1 MAKIN
6 KISLTGRLA
15 RALDLKARG
24 LTDAEISE
32 RMKDEGY
39 MHVSVR
45 TINSLLNSLE
55 AKSFVDELLRLQ
67 LRDITTSDTALRM
80 KYRDRLLEKL
90 MPKRIEQQIEGATD
104 IRIVIEDGNPQL
116 ETPPRT
122 EDDLA

>member
-1 MAKIN
+1 
-6 KISLTGRLA
+6 
-15 RALDLKARG
+15 
-24 LTDAEISE
+24 
-32 RMKDEGY
+32 MKDEGY